1 MPVPGTVTADTVSVP
16 SWNSGRKP
24 RPRNGKSAIVT
35 TTKGTDRDDRRL
47 FQNDREGPRVGSL
60 QAFDQP
66 ALTLTTPESVGLSS
80 ERLELV
86 TRGLEKHVDAGD
98 IAGVV
103 AAVVRHGKLVY
114 EAIVDDD

>member
-1 MPVPGTVTADTVSVP
+1 MRADAQRLPKATA
-16 SWNSGRKP
+16 
-24 RPRNGKSAIVT
+24 
-35 TTKGTDRDDRRL
+35 
-47 FQNDREGPRVGSL
+47 
-60 QAFDQP
+60 
-66 ALTLTTPESVGLSS
+66 ESVGLSS

>member
-1 MPVPGTVTADTVSVP
+1 MSFGRLLPVLLLMAWGVRADAQRLP
-16 SWNSGRKP
+16 KP
-24 RPRNGKSAIVT
+24 
-35 TTKGTDRDDRRL
+35 
-47 FQNDREGPRVGSL
+47 
-60 QAFDQP
+60 
-66 ALTLTTPESVGLSS
+66 TPESVGLSS

-103 AAVVRHGKLVY
+103 VAVVRHGKLVY